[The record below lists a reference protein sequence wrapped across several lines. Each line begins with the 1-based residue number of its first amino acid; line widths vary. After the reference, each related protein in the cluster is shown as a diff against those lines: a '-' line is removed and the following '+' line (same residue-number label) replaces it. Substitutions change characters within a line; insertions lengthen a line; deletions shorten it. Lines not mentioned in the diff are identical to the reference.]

1 MVYII
6 KEKNMISDI
15 IQEVRKNQALAKQE
29 LINDPRTL
37 NTQLGNI
44 KRAEE
49 NISQL
54 FTNLRSEVQ
63 RNLVLILVTGKH
75 AKEFTEM
82 AEQNI
87 ACFGFEAEG
96 IYKLISNEIHDSF
109 LGKPASS
116 AIIDVAM
123 GTMSDLSHEV
133 GIVGYDFPRFHSDD
147 AIQLTDRE
155 ALEKLIQKI
164 FVREVGA
171 ELVTIKAIHDAT
183 KKILDSDFAGRK
195 VPVLLHSQDK
205 ELLQAIA
212 DGSRGLTKNIL
223 SVNVTKKPTIESVEE
238 KLLELSKK
246 AMQGE

>member
-1 MVYII
+1 
-6 KEKNMISDI
+6 MITDI
-15 IQEVRKNQALAKQE
+15 IQEVRKNQVLAKKEIIQ
-29 LINDPRTL
+29 DPRTI

-54 FTNLRSEVQ
+54 FTQLRSEVQ
-63 RNLVLILVTGKH
+63 KNLVLILVTGKH
-75 AKEFTEM
+75 AKEFTEL

-96 IYKLISNEIHDSF
+96 VYKLISNEIHDSF
-109 LGKPASS
+109 LGKPASPS
-116 AIIDVAM
+116 IVDIAM
-123 GTMSDLSHEV
+123 GVMSDLSHEV
-133 GIVGYDFPRFHSDD
+133 GIVGYNFPRFQANDSV
-147 AIQLTDRE
+147 QLNTRE
-155 ALEKLIQKI
+155 DLEKLIQKI

-171 ELVTIKAIHDAT
+171 ELVTLKAVHDTT
-183 KKILDSDFAGRK
+183 KKILDSEFAGRK

-205 ELLQAIA
+205 DLLQAIA
-212 DGSRGLTKNIL
+212 EGSKGLTKNIL